1 MAKLPDTITG
11 ARVLGSRM
19 LAVHKQSNPDGRM
32 PLMDHL
38 RELRSRVI
46 KAVLALLLGTA
57 IGLIPWVFDRVWR
70 FMEHPFCEA
79 TINGQTGCH
88 RVLGD
93 QLVVTG
99 IFDPF
104 TLRIEVAFFFGLILS
119 SPIWLYQIWA
129 FIAPGLYS
137 RERRWTYGFVFAA
150 VPLFL
155 LGATLAYVVMDR
167 GLRFLL
173 GLAPHGTLV
182 LPSISTYLGYFL
194 AMILGFGL
202 TFELPL
208 ALVMLNYARV
218 LTHERFRKWRRVM
231 IFAVFVFAGIATP
244 SPDPLTMLLLAAPCV
259 ILVEVAEAIVWAH
272 DRRLARRPGP
282 YAGLRD
288 DEPAPLDIDDRV
300 DSGS

>member
-1 MAKLPDTITG
+1 MAKLPDTISG

-19 LAVHKQSNPDGRM
+19 LAVHKEANPDGQM

-46 KAVLALLLGTA
+46 KALLAIVLGMAV
-57 IGLIPWVFDRVWR
+57 GLIPWVFDRVWR
-70 FMEHPFCEA
+70 FMEHPFCAA
-79 TINGQTGCH
+79 TIDGHTGCH
-88 RVLGD
+88 QVLGD

-104 TLRIEVAFFFGLILS
+104 TLRIEVAFFFGLIVT
-119 SPIWLYQIWA
+119 SPVWLYQLWA
-129 FIAPGLYS
+129 FIAPGLYA

-155 LGATLAYVVMDR
+155 IGSGLAYVVMDR

-208 ALVMLNYARV
+208 ALVILNYARV
-218 LTHERFRKWRRVM
+218 LTHARFRKWRRVM
-231 IFAVFVFAGIATP
+231 IFSVFVFAGIATP

-259 ILVEVAEAIVWAH
+259 ILVEVAEVIVWAH
-272 DRRLARRPGP
+272 DRQLARRPDP
-282 YAGLRD
+282 YAGLSD
-288 DEPAPLDIDDRV
+288 NEPAPLDFDDRV